1 MSYIFNI
8 NVKTSLP
15 TYKKLVLSSI
25 CLLPIM
31 ALTATPAHAQLVNT
45 ATVAG
50 TPDAGVLDDETAT
63 ESVDIYEQIE
73 AEAETFP
80 AINGADGATAKLLTL
95 LISR

>member
-63 ESVDIYEQIE
+63 ESVD
-73 AEAETFP
+73 
-80 AINGADGATAKLLTL
+80 N
-95 LISR
+95 